1 MMGTQMKMG
10 ILSIVFGVLLLIV
23 GLVMSGLIIDNV
35 NKQGGKI
42 GCFDAD
48 DIIIKP
54 AHGPNTTEIPAD
66 SATPWPAVTN
76 SAAVPSK
83 VSSAYT
89 GANVVGKVCGSS
101 VTNAAE
107 ATGNRAA
114 VAAFTSPTCSSSSAR
129 CGTIRYT
136 LKVFGADSLNNIMT
150 MVYWIVLIGI
160 ALGLVGAGGMSIRG
174 AYS

>member
-1 MMGTQMKMG
+1 MMGMQMKIG
-10 ILSIVFGVLLLIV
+10 ILAIVFGVLHLIA

-89 GANVVGKVCGSS
+89 GANVVGKVCG
-101 VTNAAE
+101 
-107 ATGNRAA
+107 
-114 VAAFTSPTCSSSSAR
+114 C
-129 CGTIRYT
+129 
-136 LKVFGADSLNNIMT
+136 LNNIMT
-150 MVYWIVLIGI
+150 MVYWIVLVGI
-160 ALGLVGAGGMSIRG
+160 ALGLVGVGAIRG

>member
-42 GCFDAD
+42 GCYDAD

-54 AHGPNTTEIPAD
+54 ASGPTKGTGTTA
-66 SATPWPAVTN
+66 ST
-76 SAAVPSK
+76 VPNK
-83 VSSAYT
+83 VSKLYP
-89 GANVVGKVCGSS
+89 GNEVVGKVCGNG
-101 VTNAAE
+101 VTAQTAGTASTFGT
-107 ATGNRAA
+107 ATC
-114 VAAFTSPTCSSSSAR
+114 VQSTSAR

-136 LKVFGADSLNNIMT
+136 LEVFGADSLNNLMT